1 MGFAPYFIR
10 RNELSVNSP
19 ISLPGNAHIRYED
32 IERFQNSSTKDLI
45 LQGVRGDGSVIL
57 ANRSAFG
64 RALNWLNTKVLG
76 RVDPNAQAVANLFL
90 KQVRGL
96 EHGGQSIVNTLNLND
111 VKSIRNREVRLVLKA
126 LAGDDG
132 NARFR
137 FNDRDPLGRRKEESD
152 DLALA
157 FQSNGEFF
165 QGALSESGIDNLDIS
180 QYDQLLQHAFDDH
193 FSRNKKA
200 PSSEEGFDIAIQV
213 LRAIGSTQTQ
223 TNQSIDNPVEE
234 FQDESFAFIDGPN
247 AVTSKENEQTSW
259 TEEDELADTATLSPE
274 SSLNIS
280 AQGAKSE
287 DSTPEEIEFQKRE
300 SHLKAYFE
308 KEKLPSLPEEE
319 ESEAIG
325 KPKPS
330 NPVNP
335 PPQDEV
341 TNSSP
346 IDLSKTSGESI
357 APRPYQI
364 RQQEIRSALL
374 FAKNLHTIDI
384 LHWEDQSQNYL
395 SELNQI
401 EKETQES
408 DLTYELNEAQ
418 ASFEYKLGLP
428 KAYRQL
434 NHFVNQF
441 QQAAPQ
447 KLLPTSDGEGE
458 NLSDTLAALSSGK
471 SIYTIYQELREYKSF
486 CENQVQDRQK
496 EASKIET
503 AILLKHQ
510 DNPYPHGS
518 VYPPL
523 AAARSELALVS
534 SVINNLDRH
543 KYDQTTKLGY
553 LNREEVFQKAEQ
565 VFENNLSENFLSPE
579 DIENAILYLAQTG
592 SQCELYAN
600 SNITTEDQR
609 ILELKL
615 RNQIIGL
622 IEKYQTL

>member
-1 MGFAPYFIR
+1 MSA
-10 RNELSVNSP
+10 NSP

-90 KQVRGL
+90 KQVRSL
-96 EHGGQSIVNTLNLND
+96 EHGGQSIVDTLNLND
-111 VKSIRNREVRLVLKA
+111 AKSIRNREVRLVLKA
-126 LAGDDG
+126 LAGEDG

-165 QGALSESGIDNLDIS
+165 QSALSESGIDNLDIG

-200 PSSEEGFDIAIQV
+200 PSSEEGFNIAIQV
-213 LRAIGSTQTQ
+213 LRAIGSSQTQ
-223 TNQSIDNPVEE
+223 KNQSTDNPVEE
-234 FQDESFAFIDGPN
+234 FQDEHFAFIDGPN
-247 AVTSKENEQTSW
+247 TVSSKENAQTIW
-259 TEEDELADTATLSPE
+259 IEEDELEDTANLGSE
-274 SSLNIS
+274 SDLNIS

-287 DSTPEEIEFQKRE
+287 NSAPEEIEFQKRE

-319 ESEAIG
+319 ESETPS
-325 KPKPS
+325 KPELS
-330 NPVNP
+330 NPVKP
-335 PPQDEV
+335 TPQDEIA
-341 TNSSP
+341 NSTP
-346 IDLSKTSGESI
+346 IDISKTSREPI
-357 APRPYQI
+357 APRPYHI
-364 RQQEIRSALL
+364 RQQEIRGALL
-374 FAKNLHTIDI
+374 FAKNLHSIDI
-384 LHWEDQSQNYL
+384 LRWEDQSQDYL

-401 EKETQES
+401 DKETPEI

-428 KAYRQL
+428 KTYRQL
-434 NHFVNQF
+434 NQFVNQF

-447 KLLPTSDGEGE
+447 KLLPISDGEGE
-458 NLSDTLAALSSGK
+458 NLSDTLAALSPGK
-471 SIYTIYQELREYKSF
+471 SIDTIYQELREYKSF

-496 EASKIET
+496 EASKIDT
-503 AILLKHQ
+503 AILLKRQ
-510 DNPYPHGS
+510 NNPYPHGS

-534 SVINNLDRH
+534 SVINDLDRH
-543 KYDQTTKLGY
+543 KYDQATKLGY

-565 VFENNLSENFLSPE
+565 VYENNLSENFLSPE
-579 DIENAILYLAQTG
+579 DIEKAILYLAQTG

-600 SNITTEDQR
+600 SNIATEDQKR
-609 ILELKL
+609 LELEL